1 MNVMVNGEA
10 HELDAGITVGG
21 LVAVWAPSPKG
32 LAVAVNEEVVPRSM
46 WDDVELRPDD
56 RVEVLT
62 ASRGG

>member
-10 HELDAGITVGG
+10 QELDVGITVDA
-21 LVAVWAPSPKG
+21 LVGVLAASPKG

-46 WDDVELRPDD
+46 WRDVELQPDD

-62 ASRGG
+62 ANRGG